1 MTSFYSEKH
10 KFLLALDCI
19 IFGFHEGELNLL
31 LLHRSFEPE
40 KGRLSLP
47 GGFLKE
53 NESLNDAAIRVLNE
67 LTGLENLYME
77 QVHTFGDVNRDS
89 GERVVSVAY
98 YALINIKDYDTSLLG
113 KYNAIWVKS
122 TEVPNLVFDHSAMV
136 KSARQAL
143 RKRAAVEPVG
153 FNLLP
158 EKFTLP
164 QFQTLYEAI
173 YGEVLDKRNFRKKVL
188 NMNVLEKLNEK
199 DKLSSKRGA
208 FLYRFNEEKY
218 KEFISKGYD
227 FTI

>member
-10 KFLLALDCI
+10 KFLLAVDCI

-40 KGRLSLP
+40 KGKLSLP

-98 YALINIKDYDTSLLG
+98 YALININDYDTSLLG
-113 KYNAIWVKS
+113 KYNASWVKS
-122 TEVPNLVFDHSAMV
+122 TEVPDLVFDHSEMV

-143 RKRAAVEPVG
+143 CKRAAVEPVG

-188 NMNVLEKLNEK
+188 SMNVLEKLNEK

-218 KEFISKGYD
+218 KELISKGYD